1 MISSY
6 ICYVSLDNVKVIK
19 IFYLYNFVQYNEDEK
34 SKIVEKTTSIIFKHI
49 K

>member
-1 MISSY
+1 
-6 ICYVSLDNVKVIK
+6 VSLDNVKVIK